1 MEYDILCSSRR
12 VNTVNDRKVGVSR
25 DVVQGLGLG
34 PGQRRVQGITA
45 ISILHPRS
53 LLREMRRIDVLF
65 FRVDGGDG
73 SAYST
78 CSLLELRGLSASRD
92 DESNQTRPSSST
104 RSGPKQAPKPSP
116 KRDIQHSSTRRSK
129 CRWTPGFWNPSLPSK
144 RQHENRVSSA
154 SSIITTNRAR
164 PEPVGREPSL
174 GSRVRRMPSRDSC
187 VITSASFSAETP
199 CRGSGIGFVA
209 FKRRRGA
216 GVRARRVRSFRKFNA
231 APSVREFVIPVA
243 CRFSS
248 PIRFER
254 RLWTDEAS
262 ASSRGS

>member
-1 MEYDILCSSRR
+1 VEYDILCSSRR

-154 SSIITTNRAR
+154 SSSKQIARDLDRLDENRPPWISRLKNAFTR
-164 PEPVGREPSL
+164 FLRHH
-174 GSRVRRMPSRDSC
+174 GSIVSCRD
-187 VITSASFSAETP
+187 P

-209 FKRRRGA
+209 FKRRIGA
-216 GVRARRVRSFRKFNA
+216 GVRDAAFRSSRKPN
-231 APSVREFVIPVA
+231 APSVRLSFQLSVSVCARSI
-243 CRFSS
+243 
-248 PIRFER
+248 ER
-254 RLWTDEAS
+254 
-262 ASSRGS
+262 G